1 MKRAKVSAC
10 AESVTTSGARGF
22 PVSWLLLGVGAPA
35 AAIAFVLAT
44 GDARDALAQG
54 WPPFAL
60 VAGLL
65 LIGAAAGAEGLFE
78 AAGRAGRL
86 GGGGATQL
94 VGSLLLVALVTAILN
109 LDTAVVFLTPVLLH
123 LARSRG
129 LDDEPFLYGVVLM
142 ANAGSLFLPGS
153 NLTNLIVLAHE
164 DVGGAVFAA
173 RMLPA
178 ALASVAV
185 TALVLTLV
193 YRTRLARRE
202 AGDDGGAPFRPGAG
216 SAGVVAAVILV
227 LALQEPALPVLA
239 LGVVVAI
246 ASPRLHTGV
255 ALDALSAR
263 SLAGLLGIVVALGTI
278 ARSWTWPAHTLATI
292 GSWPTAAIGAGAALA
307 LNNLP
312 AAALL
317 SAHAP
322 AHPRALLVGLNL
334 GPNLAATGSLS
345 AFLWWQAAR
354 AAGARPSLRRYT
366 QLGLAVAPA
375 SIAAALIAL
384 RLFAPGGL

>member
-1 MKRAKVSAC
+1 MR
-10 AESVTTSGARGF
+10 
-22 PVSWLLLGVGAPA
+22 WLLLGIGAPA
-35 AAIAFVLAT
+35 AAVAFALAT
-44 GDARDALAQG
+44 GDARGALAQG

-78 AAGRAGRL
+78 AAGRAAGRL

-94 VGSLLLVALVTAILN
+94 AGSLLLVALVTAILN

-202 AGDDGGAPFRPGAG
+202 VGDDGGAPFRPGAG
-216 SAGVVAAVILV
+216 SAGVVAAVVLV

-239 LGVVVAI
+239 LGVLVAI
-246 ASPRLHTGV
+246 AARGCTRPLRSMRSRRDRSPACSGSWSR
-255 ALDALSAR
+255 SAR
-263 SLAGLLGIVVALGTI
+263 SRGRGRGRRT
-278 ARSWTWPAHTLATI
+278 RSRR
-292 GSWPTAAIGAGAALA
+292 SGAGQ
-307 LNNLP
+307 P
-312 AAALL
+312 RR
-317 SAHAP
+317 SAP
-322 AHPRALLVGLNL
+322 E
-334 GPNLAATGSLS
+334 
-345 AFLWWQAAR
+345 
-354 AAGARPSLRRYT
+354 RPSRSTTCPPRRYSRPT
-366 QLGLAVAPA
+366 RRRTRA
-375 SIAAALIAL
+375 
-384 RLFAPGGL
+384 RC